1 MRCDS
6 TVVETGILWP
16 SDAGLS
22 LEAVRALAREG
33 RRVAALAGKGA
44 KRVQDRSRAV
54 AERLRL
60 IGRTLARR
68 RGEKRAEVLRL
79 TGEAGELLRRSIREA
94 RALAG
99 GLASRGVGPPRPTSR
114 LRAGSTNLA
123 DCAGKVAPSDRPA
136 PGRRVDQRSPGSSP
150 MPTPAPSG
158 QAAAF
163 DESVRNSSGGY
174 DYVLTA
180 PSEGL

>member
-99 GLASRGVGPPRPTSR
+99 RAREQRGRAAQANLAAAGGLNEFSR
-114 LRAGSTNLA
+114 LRREGRPVRSTSAWPASGSAIAWLVA
-123 DCAGKVAPSDRPA
+123 DADARPQRA
-136 PGRRVDQRSPGSSP
+136 SRRLR
-150 MPTPAPSG
+150 
-158 QAAAF
+158 
-163 DESVRNSSGGY
+163 
-174 DYVLTA
+174 
-180 PSEGL
+180 